1 MNFRLVALI
10 GASLTLCGI
19 TPLSAQQAVAPQGT
33 PKSTM
38 PDTTPPRLFRTTAP
52 LAVTLRAN
60 FNRLRDDRNDK
71 APYRAATLSYA
82 GDSGKTITIPVKVK
96 THGIWR
102 LKNCEIPPLRWNFAN
117 KDTKGTVFH
126 DVDKPKVVNV
136 CHKND
141 RYEQLL
147 LQEFQLYRVYQTLTP
162 ASHRARLLRVTY
174 QDSASG
180 KIEATR
186 YAFAFEDPDQL
197 AERLNGKMTKVKGA
211 TSDDLEP
218 AAAALV
224 YAFEYFI
231 ANTDFSFNGVHNG
244 ELVQRTDGTPITPVA
259 YDFDFSGVV
268 NAPYASVDSRLPIKR
283 VRDRLFRGYCAY
295 MDEYPAAFDRFK
307 EKKND
312 IYALYSDQIGKL
324 MDKDA
329 AHGTLEYYDEFYQQ
343 IKDPADIKRNILES
357 CLGHR

>member
-147 LQEFQLYRVYQTLTP
+147 LQEFQLYRIYQLITP
-162 ASHRARLLRVTY
+162 ASHRARLLRITY

-180 KIEATR
+180 KVEATR
-186 YAFAFEDPDQL
+186 YAFAFEDPDQM
-197 AERLNGKMTKVKGA
+197 AERLNGKLAKVKGA
-211 TSDDLEP
+211 TADDIDP
-218 AAAALV
+218 AAGALA
-224 YAFEYFI
+224 YTFEYFI
-231 ANTDFSFNGVHNG
+231 ANTDFSFNQLHNG
-244 ELVQRTDGTPITPVA
+244 EIILKADGTPIIPVA
-259 YDFDFSGVV
+259 YDFDFSGAV
-268 NAPYASVDSRLPIKR
+268 NAPYATPDPKLQIRR
-283 VRDRLFRGYCAY
+283 VRDRLFRGYCAF

-307 EKKND
+307 QKKPE
-312 IYALYSDQIGKL
+312 IYALYHDEVGKL
-324 MDKDA
+324 IDEGA
-329 AHGTLEYYDEFYQQ
+329 TNETLKYYDEFYDL
-343 IKDPADIKRNILES
+343 IKDLPGAKRNVLNS
-357 CLGHR
+357 CVGQR